1 MSQTETLML
10 VALGFALCALLVLL
24 LGRAFW
30 NLAVRLG
37 SAKNAR
43 KIPVAMLDLQAD
55 RDRLRVEHAMM
66 SRKLELRLQDIK
78 MRMTEQMAEVSRS
91 RNRVQTLVQDLTAK
105 TASLATREKDLESL
119 NSQIAA
125 YKADLVSCTE
135 TIKHLTTTTVT
146 LQDENRK
153 LTSKLTETQSALKL
167 IELSDSKSA
176 LQLGTGTSPISVV
189 ATPFKETTSED
200 RIKQRISELTNL
212 SSEMTSRTEAP
223 STTLPATVPNDS
235 RPLTGTLDDKF
246 AEAER
251 EANAMSEELRSLDK
265 MLQTVTSKTEDAPK
279 APEIETPPT
288 SSEDEPAKSGAV
300 ANVISLAQRI
310 KALQFGQKE

>member
-24 LGRAFW
+24 VGRAFW

-37 SAKNAR
+37 ASKNAR
-43 KIPVAMLDLQAD
+43 QIPVAMLELQAD

-66 SRKLELRLQDIK
+66 ARKLELRLQDIK

-105 TASLATREKDLESL
+105 TEGLDARNKDVENL
-119 NSQIAA
+119 NTQIAA

-135 TIKHLTTTTVT
+135 TIKHLTATTVT

-153 LTSKLTETQSALKL
+153 LASKLSEAQASLKL
-167 IELSDSKSA
+167 LEPADGKLVE
-176 LQLGTGTSPISVV
+176 QLGTGTSPKPMV
-189 ATPFKETTSED
+189 TMPFKETTSEG
-200 RIKQRISELTNL
+200 RIQQRINQLTNL
-212 SSEMTSRTEAP
+212 SSEMTAKPDTKPLPLPQDGPEVTTGP
-223 STTLPATVPNDS
+223 ST
-235 RPLTGTLDDKF
+235 LDQKLAD
-246 AEAER
+246 AER

-265 MLQTVTSKTEDAPK
+265 MLQTVTATSQETSKPETVEDAV
-279 APEIETPPT
+279 APTEEAP
-288 SSEDEPAKSGAV
+288 KSGAV

>member
-1 MSQTETLML
+1 ML

-24 LGRAFW
+24 VGRAFW

-37 SAKNAR
+37 ASKNAR
-43 KIPVAMLDLQAD
+43 QIPVAMLELQAD

-66 SRKLELRLQDIK
+66 ARKLELRLQDIK

-105 TASLATREKDLESL
+105 TEGLDARQKDVENL
-119 NSQIAA
+119 NTQIAA
-125 YKADLVSCTE
+125 YKADVVSCTE
-135 TIKHLTTTTVT
+135 TIKHLTATTVT
-146 LQDENRK
+146 LQEENRK
-153 LTSKLTETQSALKL
+153 LASKLAEAQASLKL
-167 IELSDSKSA
+167 LEPADGKWVE
-176 LQLGTGTSPISVV
+176 QLGTGTSPNPM
-189 ATPFKETTSED
+189 ATSPLKESTSEG
-200 RIKQRISELTNL
+200 RIQKRINQLTNL
-212 SSEMTSRTEAP
+212 STEMSAKPDTKFAPPPQDEPEITIGP
-223 STTLPATVPNDS
+223 ST
-235 RPLTGTLDDKF
+235 LDQKL

-265 MLQTVTSKTEDAPK
+265 MLQTVNSTPLETVEAEAVAEETAPTEV
-279 APEIETPPT
+279 ETPRL
-288 SSEDEPAKSGAV
+288 GAV